1 MLKNILNV
9 ENVEKI
15 DRDQQKHVTGRGFVL
30 HLPIGIACR
39 KGDQICCGSGRGKCG
54 LAGGIYNGGQCFCF
68 NS

>member
-1 MLKNILNV
+1 MLKNILHL

-15 DRDQQKHVTGRGFVL
+15 DRDQQKHITGQGFAL